1 MCEPRDYEAPLCAQV
16 GGDLWF
22 PESVG
27 DHSIS
32 REHINL
38 AKSICRK
45 CTHQFECAEWGI
57 HNERFGIWGGHTSR
71 DLISIRRRRNI
82 AQPKEG
88 RSA

>member
-1 MCEPRDYEAPLCAQV
+1 VLKLVVIFGFQNLLEI
-16 GGDLWF
+16 
-22 PESVG
+22 
-27 DHSIS
+27 HSIS

-71 DLISIRRRRNI
+71 DLISIRRK
-82 AQPKEG
+82 KEYSSTKG
-88 RSA
+88 GA